1 MVNSE
6 SINLPCAGNSL
17 PLGDFKIHS
26 RFNRVV
32 NFVNETNEIAFITS
46 EINLLAAHGIFFP
59 EQNLKFIINL
69 TITPQEI
76 IINDQKINR
85 SSINKYNSSLNFE
98 NINAVKFE
106 ENLLQLPMLFSQEFP
121 EKSLLFLLNS
131 QYEANFTSGF
141 DHAFMINAL
150 RSKELILSG
159 ELIKGVETIKGTG
172 YGLTPSGDDFIAGL
186 LLGMHY
192 NEFKYRKNLYKVKND
207 IYQAVAGQNLLTSSF
222 LFQAKEA
229 NYFRT
234 LKIFLF
240 LLFDAEISTTKD
252 ELAQLFSLGATSG
265 ADLLTGYIFSIKY
278 KIAI

>member
-1 MVNSE
+1 MNNSE
-6 SINLPCAGNSL
+6 SIYLPCAGKSL
-17 PLGDFKIHS
+17 PLGDFKVHS
-26 RFNRVV
+26 RFTRVV
-32 NFVNETNEIAFITS
+32 NFVNEANEIAFITS
-46 EINLLAAHGIFFP
+46 EISLLAAHGIFLP
-59 EQNLKFIINL
+59 EQSLKFIINL
-69 TITPQEI
+69 TITPPEI
-76 IINDQKINR
+76 IINDRRINR
-85 SSINKYNSSLNFE
+85 SSINKYDSSLNFE
-98 NINAVKFE
+98 NIDGVKFE
-106 ENLLQLPMLFSQEFP
+106 ENLLQLPILFSQEFP

-141 DHAFMINAL
+141 DRAFMINAL

-159 ELIKGVETIKGTG
+159 ELIKGVEAIKGTG

-192 NEFKYRKNLYKVKND
+192 NEFKYRKNLYKAKND

-229 NYFRT
+229 NYFRI
-234 LKIFLF
+234 LKNFLF

-252 ELAQLFSLGATSG
+252 ELVQLFSLGATSG

>member
-1 MVNSE
+1 MDNCE
-6 SINLPCAGNSL
+6 SINLPCAGNYL
-17 PLGDFKIHS
+17 PLGNFKAHS
-26 RFNRVV
+26 RFTRVV

-46 EINLLAAHGIFFP
+46 EINFLAAHGIFFP
-59 EQNLKFIINL
+59 GQNLKFIINL

-76 IINDQKINR
+76 IINDQRINR

-106 ENLLQLPMLFSQEFP
+106 ENLLQLPILFSQEFP
-121 EKSLLFLLNS
+121 EKSLLFLLNP

-234 LKIFLF
+234 LKNFLF

-252 ELAQLFSLGATSG
+252 ELVQLFSLGATSG